1 MSAEG
6 EASKR
11 GSRRGLLAAGVLGY
25 LVGSFPTADLVS
37 RYATRGSGDA
47 GVDLRAAG
55 SGNPGAVNAATV
67 LGRKWGLLVFA
78 GDMVK
83 GVAACLLG
91 RATGG
96 DNGAYLAGTTVVAG
110 HCYPAWSGFRGG
122 KGVAT
127 SFATTLV
134 CFPAYAPFDL
144 AVFATTFFLSKG
156 RASLATAAP
165 DTKPPAR
172 TGVLVASGLFSA
184 AATYRWLRRKGNLW
198 GPKSTVGLPFYALAT
213 SGIIAFRL
221 LAWRT
226 VRRAEPSEQI
236 SEKEPTLVA

>member
-1 MSAEG
+1 MSAEA

-11 GSRRGLLAAGVLGY
+11 GSKRGLLAAGVLGY

-172 TGVLVASGLFSA
+172 TGALVASGLFSA

-198 GPKSTVGLPFYALAT
+198 GPRSTVGLPLYALAT
-213 SGIIAFRL
+213 SGLIAFRL
-221 LAWRT
+221 LTRPA

-236 SEKEPTLVA
+236 SVKEPTLVA

>member
-1 MSAEG
+1 MSRE
-6 EASKR
+6 EKVSKR
-11 GSRRGLLAAGVLGY
+11 SSRRGLFAAGLLGY
-25 LVGSFPTADLVS
+25 LMGSFPTADLVS
-37 RYATRGSGDA
+37 KYATRRNGDA

-78 GDMVK
+78 GDMIK
-83 GVAACLLG
+83 GTAACLLG

-144 AVFATTFFLSKG
+144 AAFAATFFLSKG

-172 TGVLVASGLFSA
+172 TGALVASGLFSA
-184 AATYRWLRRKGNLW
+184 AATYWWLRRKGNLW
-198 GPKSTVGLPFYALAT
+198 GPKPTVGLPLYALAT
-213 SGIIAFRL
+213 GGIIAFRL
-221 LAWRT
+221 LTWPT
-226 VRRAEPSEQI
+226 VKRSEPSEQI
-236 SEKEPTLVA
+236 SEKEPALVA